1 MIEII
6 VSVIALIG
14 VFLLI
19 FLFKPKKKRRTESIY
34 TNALN
39 AMVRGDTRTALSHLR
54 DVVKQDSDHINA
66 YLQMGNILRQD
77 NNGQAAIKIHQS
89 LMVRPKLDN
98 QIKLDIH
105 KALALDFEQIE
116 NLSRAQ
122 QEAELV
128 LKIDKKNQWANEFLL
143 TIFEKQKNW
152 DRATQISKTIQ
163 RLKKEKDPN
172 QISKYLVFQGMDKL
186 EKGSEIEAINLF
198 EKAVKTSPKFA
209 LSYLKLGDYY
219 AEKRDLTKAIE
230 NWENYALYDPD
241 DGHEIY
247 SKIESALFDLG
258 RFSEV
263 EKFYRRILNNN
274 PINLAALT
282 KLANVLQEKGQHKDA
297 LNLVDETL
305 AKNQSSIH
313 AHLMKLKLSLNIS
326 KPHELSHYIDN
337 IMQLLNEKND

>member
-1 MIEII
+1 MIYII
-6 VSVIALIG
+6 ASLAVVIGGLFI
-14 VFLLI
+14 I
-19 FLFKPKKKRRTESIY
+19 YLFKPKKKKRTDSIY

-39 AMVRGDTRTALSHLR
+39 AMVRGDTRIALNHLR

-230 NWENYALYDPD
+230 NWENFALYDPD
-241 DGHEIY
+241 DGHGIY
-247 SKIESALFDLG
+247 TKIESALFDLG

-274 PINLAALT
+274 PINFAALT
-282 KLANVLQEKGQHKDA
+282 RLANVLQEKGQHKDA

-337 IMQLLNEKND
+337 IMQLLNENND

>member
-6 VSVIALIG
+6 VGVIALIG
-14 VFLLI
+14 VFLII

-54 DVVKQDSDHINA
+54 DVVKQDSEHINA

-89 LMVRPKLDN
+89 LMVRPNLN
-98 QIKLDIH
+98 NEIRLDIH
-105 KALALDFEQIE
+105 KALALDFEQVE

-143 TIFEKQKNW
+143 TIFEKKKNW
-152 DRATQISKTIQ
+152 DKATQISKTIQ

-230 NWENYALYDPD
+230 NWENFALYDPD
-241 DGHEIY
+241 DGHGIY

-282 KLANVLQEKGQHKDA
+282 RLANVLQEKGQHKDA

-305 AKNQSSIH
+305 AKNESSIH